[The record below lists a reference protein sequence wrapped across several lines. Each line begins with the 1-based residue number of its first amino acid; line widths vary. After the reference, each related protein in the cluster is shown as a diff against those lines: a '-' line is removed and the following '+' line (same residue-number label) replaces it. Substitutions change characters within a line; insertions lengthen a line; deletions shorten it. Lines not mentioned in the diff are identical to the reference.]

1 MKFLIKEHIIS
12 GYGEFADFT
21 TTGSDYATV
30 GSFDTRLYKT
40 KNFYFTAAGHDL
52 SVQILASVDGGVT
65 YPITAESEF
74 DVTTA
79 TPIFKS
85 VSTYYSHIRVQA
97 KPKSDGS
104 NGTLSVNFACVSF

>member
-12 GYGEFADFT
+12 GYGEFNDFT

-40 KNFYFTAAGHDL
+40 KNFYFTATGHDL

-65 YPITAESEF
+65 YPIVTEAAF
-74 DVTTA
+74 DVTTT
-79 TPIFKS
+79 TPVFKS
-85 VSTYYSHIRVQA
+85 VTTYYSHIRVQA
-97 KPKSDGS
+97 KPKSGGS
-104 NGTLSVNFACVSF
+104 NGTLSTNFACVSF